1 MANTTI
7 LEIENL
13 HRRFGGLHA
22 VSDVSFTVASGQ
34 IKAVIGPN
42 GAGKTTLFNLI
53 SGALSPSSGIVRF
66 QGREIQ
72 GRRPHEI
79 AIRGMARTYQN
90 IKMFAG
96 MTALENVMVGR
107 HIQSRA
113 GFLAS
118 MFHAPWTWPQE
129 RAVLEKSMELLEL
142 LDIAD
147 CAQTLATS
155 LAFGQ
160 QRAVELARALAMEPT
175 LLLLDEP
182 AAGLN
187 IYETAEVGRLIT
199 KIRDLGITVL
209 LVEHDMSLVMDISDE
224 IVVLSFGQKIAED
237 LPVGIQKNPEVIRI
251 YLGE

>member
-1 MANTTI
+1 
-7 LEIENL
+7 
-13 HRRFGGLHA
+13 
-22 VSDVSFTVASGQ
+22 
-34 IKAVIGPN
+34 
-42 GAGKTTLFNLI
+42 
-53 SGALSPSSGIVRF
+53 
-66 QGREIQ
+66 
-72 GRRPHEI
+72 
-79 AIRGMARTYQN
+79 
-90 IKMFAG
+90 
-96 MTALENVMVGR
+96 
-107 HIQSRA
+107 
-113 GFLAS
+113 
-118 MFHAPWTWPQE
+118 
-129 RAVLEKSMELLEL
+129 MELLEL
-142 LDIAD
+142 LEIAD

-237 LPVGIQKNPEVIRI
+237 LPPAIQKNPEVIKI